1 MYQHSTYSRPRREIE
16 RVCLKSFEEVTVKT
30 SLTWKTKQSLKSRK
44 YRVPYRVN
52 PKRKASRHIVIKMK
66 TIKDREC

>member
-1 MYQHSTYSRPRREIE
+1 MKEPKKTFEKIIDENLHNREN
-16 RVCLKSFEEVTVKT
+16 
-30 SLTWKTKQSLKSRK
+30 KQIPKSRK

>member
-1 MYQHSTYSRPRREIE
+1 MKEPKKT
-16 RVCLKSFEEVTVKT
+16 FEKIIDEN
-30 SLTWKTKQSLKSRK
+30 LPNRGNKQIPKSRK

-66 TIKDREC
+66 VIKDKERMLRGAKKSKK